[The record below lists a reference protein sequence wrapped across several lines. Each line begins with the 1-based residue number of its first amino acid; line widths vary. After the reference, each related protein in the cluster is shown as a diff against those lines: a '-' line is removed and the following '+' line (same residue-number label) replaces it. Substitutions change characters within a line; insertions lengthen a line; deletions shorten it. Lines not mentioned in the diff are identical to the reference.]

1 MNERRYLSL
10 GEVDRCF
17 LFLLGQIVDAFWA
30 RFDVKKSSVFI
41 GLGVVGIVS
50 CKYLSKY
57 GILSLMNRLY
67 FGKRYVLYAQ
77 IK

>member
-1 MNERRYLSL
+1 
-10 GEVDRCF
+10 VDT
-17 LFLLGQIVDAFWA
+17 FWA
-30 RFDVKKSSVFI
+30 RFDVEKSSVFI

-50 CKYLSKY
+50 YKYLSKY

-67 FGKRYVLYAQ
+67 FGKRYVLSAQ

>member
-1 MNERRYLSL
+1 MLS
-10 GEVDRCF
+10 
-17 LFLLGQIVDAFWA
+17 FLLGQIVDILWA
-30 RFDVKKSSVFI
+30 RFDVEKSSVFI

-50 CKYLSKY
+50 YKYLSKY

-67 FGKRYVLYAQ
+67 FGKRYVLSAQ